1 MGFLRDSAVDAG
13 MIERSDQRFRQ
24 GPEVRLHQQLKG
36 SPFTSHRFAGRL
48 VALLGS
54 GPVDPTKYCPAQDE
68 SIIFGMRRLQAKK
81 MRSVRAPTSH
91 LPDVMLWVCPLDV

>member
-1 MGFLRDSAVDAG
+1 MGFLRDSTVDAEI
-13 MIERSDQRFRQ
+13 IERSDQRFRQ
-24 GPEVRLHQQLKG
+24 GPEVRLHQPLKG

-48 VALLGS
+48 VSLLGS

-68 SIIFGMRRLQAKK
+68 SIFRMRRLQAKK